1 MTGCMYMSESN
12 LSSTKRL
19 QIWIVQK
26 IPISAGLLSL
36 GVGRQGN
43 SVQIELTFKFAIDFL
58 VKMVTVNNRE
68 RNNFLPG

>member
-1 MTGCMYMSESN
+1 MYMSESN

-19 QIWIVQK
+19 QIRIVQI

-43 SVQIELTFKFAIDFL
+43 SVQIEQTLKFAIDFL
-58 VKMVTVNNRE
+58 MKMVTVNNRE
-68 RNNFLPG
+68 RNNFLPH